1 MGLIQLY
8 SIQLNPLIVL
18 SLISTKSHCWNIPLL
33 HELFDFEL
41 VETILKIPIPLRARY
56 DTLIWAMDNKATF
69 SLKFAYKANLVPHS
83 GSPIVH

>member
-41 VETILKIPIPLRARY
+41 VETILKIPIPLRVRY
-56 DTLIWAMDNKATF
+56 DTLICAMDNKATF
-69 SLKFAYKANLVPHS
+69 SLKFSYKANLVPHS